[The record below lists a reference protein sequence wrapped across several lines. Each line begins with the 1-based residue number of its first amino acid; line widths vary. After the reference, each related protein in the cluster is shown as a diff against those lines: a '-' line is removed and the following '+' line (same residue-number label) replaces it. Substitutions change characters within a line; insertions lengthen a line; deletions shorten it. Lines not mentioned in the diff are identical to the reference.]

1 MPETII
7 TSANFKKK
15 SQRVLWLKTRFTI
28 EYKISGSEDITPTKK
43 PLFLKEEEHRY
54 EFSAALITIT
64 AAAKY
69 STHSKLMSSLYIA
82 NESSAD
88 RTEQNTAEN
97 NNDFTIN
104 EINSL
109 LSSEDLI
116 FFIRKTPLLIH

>member
-1 MPETII
+1 
-7 TSANFKKK
+7 
-15 SQRVLWLKTRFTI
+15 
-28 EYKISGSEDITPTKK
+28 
-43 PLFLKEEEHRY
+43 
-54 EFSAALITIT
+54 
-64 AAAKY
+64 
-69 STHSKLMSSLYIA
+69 MSSLYIA

-88 RTEQNTAEN
+88 RTEQNIAEN